1 MTEACSSLTFMT
13 LYDPTLGTSMEQ
25 TKPISVHEPRG
36 VCVGKPAPHVELKI
50 CFDDSSSIG
59 RILTRGQH
67 VMLGYWEHA
76 PFKMASNFINQNW
89 LDTGDIGYIDGH
101 GNLWLVGRT
110 NGRIKTGGE
119 NVYPEEV
126 RIISIKTG
134 LTEFILFLLS
144 ISLVLFR

>member
-13 LYDPTLGTSMEQ
+13 LYDPTLGASMEQ

-101 GNLWLVGRT
+101 DNLWLVGRT